1 MIDLSSLSLS
11 VEIALAT
18 FVAFVI
24 GRVLA
29 LPIRSRRALRIGRGV
44 VIALS
49 AIVALFF
56 YLSPSSRY
64 ALLLPAAFAVG
75 FLSRR
80 RRENTTV
87 FDRGE

>member
-29 LPIRSRRALRIGRGV
+29 LPIRSSRAVRIGRGV
-44 VIALS
+44 VIAVS
-49 AIVALFF
+49 ALVALYF

-64 ALLLPAAFAVG
+64 ALLLPAAFAFG

-80 RRENTTV
+80 RRKNTAL
-87 FDRGE
+87 FERDE